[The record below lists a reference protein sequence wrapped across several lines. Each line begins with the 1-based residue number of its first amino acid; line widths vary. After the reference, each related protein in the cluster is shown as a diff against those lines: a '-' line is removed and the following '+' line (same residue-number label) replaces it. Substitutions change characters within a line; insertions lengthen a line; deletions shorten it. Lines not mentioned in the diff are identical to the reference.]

1 MKRMDLVQVPGKR
14 NQRVPILITLEVG
27 TAMQLLVDS
36 RHRCGISSQNKY
48 FFASDS
54 VDGYLDSWLIL
65 HSCAV
70 DAPCMF
76 VNDVCNHSESGH
88 D

>member
-36 RHRCGISSQNKY
+36 RHHCGISPQNKY

-54 VDGYLDSWLIL
+54 VDEYLD
-65 HSCAV
+65 
-70 DAPCMF
+70 F
-76 VNDVCNHSESGH
+76 
-88 D
+88 